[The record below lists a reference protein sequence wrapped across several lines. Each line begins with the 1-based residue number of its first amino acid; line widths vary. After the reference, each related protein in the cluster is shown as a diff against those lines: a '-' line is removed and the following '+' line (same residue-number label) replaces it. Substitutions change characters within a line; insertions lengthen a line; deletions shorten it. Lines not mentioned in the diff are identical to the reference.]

1 LRKLKAMGVRKAV
14 LKSNSQVITGKVDK
28 PSKAKKPVFEKYLD
42 MVQRMQSSFEG
53 FSMKNIPRLDNEQAD
68 ILARSAT

>member
-1 LRKLKAMGVRKAV
+1 MGVRKAV
-14 LKSNSQVITGKVDK
+14 LKSNSQVIAGKVDK

-53 FSMKNIPRLDNEQAD
+53 FSMKNIP
-68 ILARSAT
+68 SVG